1 MTEQILYTGLLKGAI
16 VGNLTYANAL
26 AEIYA
31 TQISNGKLTQQSI
44 PTIKSSIIEH
54 YGVLMDQEEENS
66 FEKLLFNPDKQMIIN
81 YLISLEKG
89 YQEYFLDIIS
99 ERRAKVEIVY
109 QDVTERTQLNI
120 KDDEV
125 IAIKIAESNQDYCS
139 AWKVCKQ
146 IKHNEIKSIDEFY
159 FQTNDKVN
167 HIVENN
173 SGNEEQSAEIW
184 INTFNE
190 FRKKLM
196 KIPTQKGYYEWRP
209 IDRGKQKKATVYTF
223 FIGMCYLR
231 WLDFLRRKKISI
243 VQKPDFIDDE
253 YLQSHDEINDF
264 YEKDDVKFII
274 KNAIEKLLSPCK
286 EIIKSKWFGGAF
298 GEGLSTKESSKEI
311 NLSVG
316 YINTVHQKCLDQ
328 LREILLNH
336 YRK

>member
-16 VGNLTYANAL
+16 IGNLTYANAL

-31 TQISNGKLTQQSI
+31 TQISSGKLTQPSI

-54 YGVLMDQEEENS
+54 YGVLMDQEEEDS
-66 FEKLLFNPDKQMIIN
+66 FEELLLNPDKQMIIN
-81 YLISLEKG
+81 YLTSLERG

-125 IAIKIAESNQDYCS
+125 IAIKIAESNQDYFS

-146 IKHNEIKSIDEFY
+146 IKYNEIKSIDEFY
-159 FQTNDKVN
+159 LQTNEKVN

-173 SGNEEQSAEIW
+173 SGNEEQSADIW

-209 IDRGKQKKATVYTF
+209 FDKGKHKKATIYTF
-223 FIGMCYLR
+223 FIGMCYSR
-231 WLDFLRRKKISI
+231 WKDFLRKKKIII
-243 VQKPDFIDDE
+243 VQKPDFADYE
-253 YLQSHDEINDF
+253 NLESHDEINDF
-264 YEKDDVKFII
+264 YEKEDVKFNI
-274 KNAIEKLLSPCK
+274 KNALEKLLSPCK
-286 EIIKSKWFGGAF
+286 EIIKSRWFGGAF
-298 GEGLSTKESSKEI
+298 GDGLSSKESSKEI

-316 YINTVHQKCLDQ
+316 YINTNHKQCLDQ
-328 LREILLNH
+328 LREILLIH
-336 YRK
+336 S

>member
-16 VGNLTYANAL
+16 IGNLTYANAL

-31 TQISNGKLTQQSI
+31 TQISSGKLTQPSI

-54 YGVLMDQEEENS
+54 YGVLMDQEEEDS
-66 FEKLLFNPDKQMIIN
+66 FEELLLNPDRQMIIN

-125 IAIKIAESNQDYCS
+125 IAIKIAESNQDYLS

-146 IKHNEIKSIDEFY
+146 IKYNEIKSIDEFY
-159 FQTNDKVN
+159 LQTNDKVN

-184 INTFNE
+184 VNTFTE

-196 KIPTQKGYYEWRP
+196 KIPSQKGYYEWRP
-209 IDRGKQKKATVYTF
+209 IDKGKQKKATIHTF

-231 WLDFLRRKKISI
+231 WLDFLRKKKITI
-243 VQKPDFIDDE
+243 VQKPDFVDYE
-253 YLQSHDEINDF
+253 NLESHDEINDF
-264 YEKDDVKFII
+264 YEKDNVKFII
-274 KNAIEKLLSPCK
+274 KNALEKLLSPCK

-298 GEGLSTKESSKEI
+298 GDGLSSKESSKEI

-316 YINTVHQKCLDQ
+316 YINTNHKQCLDQ
-328 LREILLNH
+328 LREILLIH
-336 YRK
+336 L